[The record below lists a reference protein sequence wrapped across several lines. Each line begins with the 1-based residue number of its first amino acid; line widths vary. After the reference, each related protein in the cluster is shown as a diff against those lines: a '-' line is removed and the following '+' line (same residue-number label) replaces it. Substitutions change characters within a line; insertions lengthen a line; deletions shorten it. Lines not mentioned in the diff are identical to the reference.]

1 MDLDPVVSSARTLL
15 ERLAGRLPGP
25 ARTAIPDFVRA
36 AQELGPLD
44 DYKHFSDT
52 ARRLIPQGELADG
65 GQASEVFLKAAI
77 LHGMLETLTTG
88 RFERLPARV
97 QIQQLRQ
104 LQRMLADGEATADW
118 LRVDHDLFHK
128 EFGIATLRLY
138 VAGAQLIDA
147 RCGIP
152 RSIVARGGIGQVPK
166 NLAAIL
172 RLGGFRNYFQI
183 HTHKFMLDTFNEEGW
198 EECYR
203 CCAELYALHPEVLG
217 MYGSSWFYDPVLDEV
232 SPRLSYLR
240 ATPMA
245 GGAELFFVEE
255 GGSAKNNSLSTSPT
269 RRKLYEEGKY
279 IPKSYM
285 LAWGKAKQI
294 AWAKEHAGSVS

>member
-1 MDLDPVVSSARTLL
+1 MDFDPVVSATKAS
-15 ERLAGRLPGP
+15 LAHLTGRLPGP
-25 ARTAIPDFVRA
+25 VQTTIGDFVRA
-36 AQELGPLD
+36 AQEVGPLE
-44 DYKHFSDT
+44 DYKHFPEK
-52 ARRLIPQGELADG
+52 ARLLIPDGDLADG
-65 GQASEVFLKAAI
+65 SKTSAVFLKAAI
-77 LHGMLETLTTG
+77 MYGMLETLESR
-88 RFERLPARV
+88 RFTQLPARV
-97 QIQQLRQ
+97 RTQQLRQ
-104 LQRMLADGEATADW
+104 LQRMLAEGEATSEW
-118 LRVDHDLFHK
+118 LRIDHDLFHK

-152 RSIVARGGIGQVPK
+152 RSIVVKGGVGSVIK
-166 NLAAIL
+166 NLAGIL

-217 MYGSSWFYDPVLDEV
+217 MYGSSWFYDPVLDV
-232 SPRLSYLR
+232 ISPRLSYLR

-255 GGSAKNNSLSTSPT
+255 GGSAKNNSLSTSPS

-294 AWAKEHAGSVS
+294 AWAEATAS